1 MATLLQ
7 AAIEAEAATL
17 LQAAAQGT
25 HARREAAVEAEAA
38 TLLQAA
44 ARGVLTR
51 RELKALLQLEPS
63 RQHCVNSLE
72 GAWRRTARSIRPS
85 VQ

>member
-17 LQAAAQGT
+17 LQ
-25 HARREAAVEAEAA
+25 AAVEAEAA

-72 GAWRRTARSIRPS
+72 GAWRRTARNIRPS